1 MNEGGA
7 EKKKSSP
14 PPKPKRKKKDDG
26 DNEIR
31 EQSLSMLNEFSGAMA
46 GAALIAG
53 ARAKMMEE
61 KSQRQLEELQQGRR
75 PEIEDVD
82 PRVEDLNSAGAWL
95 LGGAGGAAIA
105 ASLAGDSPPSQAAS
119 FVELAFAVGGLG
131 MRSWLTCPGRAF
143 RRSARSPAAGLV
155 PAAFGSLL
163 SAHTAWRL
171 AVAGDKLAA
180 PPHPCHPT

>member
-14 PPKPKRKKKDDG
+14 PPKPKKKKKDDG

-75 PEIEDVD
+75 PEIC
-82 PRVEDLNSAGAWL
+82 L
-95 LGGAGGAAIA
+95 LYTSDAADEGCHAQGGPTCAEGPGAG
-105 ASLAGDSPPSQAAS
+105 
-119 FVELAFAVGGLG
+119 
-131 MRSWLTCPGRAF
+131 RRA
-143 RRSARSPAAGLV
+143 LQ
-155 PAAFGSLL
+155 LQ
-163 SAHTAWRL
+163 
-171 AVAGDKLAA
+171 
-180 PPHPCHPT
+180 